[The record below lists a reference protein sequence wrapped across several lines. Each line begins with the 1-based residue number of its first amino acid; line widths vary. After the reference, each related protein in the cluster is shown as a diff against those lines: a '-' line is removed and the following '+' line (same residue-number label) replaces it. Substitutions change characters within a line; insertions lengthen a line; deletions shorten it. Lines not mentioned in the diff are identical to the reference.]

1 MILSYKNMHKIRE
14 NHPNSKISIIKGSFD
29 LFHYDHLQI
38 LKNIKK
44 TTDIL
49 VVMVK
54 SDDDIKMKGKN
65 RPIIPEKERMEIVDS
80 IKFVDYTILAN
91 KRYQTSLMKKIILEN
106 DFSEKEVDK
115 FMRDGYIIEKI
126 KPDEIFHIPGKKS
139 LTATSILCGILNIK
153 ISPIPYK
160 KYAHHTSDII
170 NKCKLS

>member
-91 KRYQTSLMKKIILEN
+91 KRYQNKKKKKIILEN

-115 FMRDGYIIEKI
+115 N
-126 KPDEIFHIPGKKS
+126 P
-139 LTATSILCGILNIK
+139 
-153 ISPIPYK
+153 
-160 KYAHHTSDII
+160 
-170 NKCKLS
+170 